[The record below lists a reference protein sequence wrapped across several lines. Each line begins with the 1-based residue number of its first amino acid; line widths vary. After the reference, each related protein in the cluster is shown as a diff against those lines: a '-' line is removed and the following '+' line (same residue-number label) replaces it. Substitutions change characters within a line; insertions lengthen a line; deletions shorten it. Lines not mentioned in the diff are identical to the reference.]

1 MYFPTSRDLR
11 VKLRI
16 APDLAR
22 WVREEHP
29 AGKVRPLPGGGLIL
43 HLSVS
48 QPQWVVSW
56 VMSHAG
62 KVELL
67 APEALR
73 KKIALACREAGEKY
87 GGNRKQRSP

>member
-16 APDLAR
+16 APELAR

-29 AGKVRPLPGGGLIL
+29 AGKIRALPDGGLIL

-48 QPQWVVSW
+48 QPEWIIAW
-56 VMSHAG
+56 VMAHAG

-73 KKIALACREAGEKY
+73 RQVAAACRKAAERY
-87 GGNRKQRSP
+87 C